1 MMAKKPSALAGIF
14 DDEPATVPPAPSP
27 IAQEAVT
34 QPAPPPTPAKAAKG
48 AGKGARSG
56 PSEGAAR
63 RSSHPGKK
71 AVLIHIPE
79 DMHRTLRQL
88 SVEEGGEPLTVIT
101 ERLLRQYLVQR
112 GHTRFAP

>member
-1 MMAKKPSALAGIF
+1 MARKPSALAGIF
-14 DDEPATVPPAPSP
+14 DDEGKVSASGPVEERAP
-27 IAQEAVT
+27 T
-34 QPAPPPTPAKAAKG
+34 QGLARSASTAKAQQITG
-48 AGKGARSG
+48 A
-56 PSEGAAR
+56 PITPR

-88 SVEEGGEPLTVIT
+88 SVEEGGEPLTVVT

>member
-1 MMAKKPSALAGIF
+1 MARKPSALASIF
-14 DDEPATVPPAPSP
+14 EDEAEATKASTEPTSTGAAPSSAP
-27 IAQEAVT
+27 ALET
-34 QPAPPPTPAKAAKG
+34 QTKDRPAA
-48 AGKGARSG
+48 S
-56 PSEGAAR
+56 R

>member
-1 MMAKKPSALAGIF
+1 MAKKPSALAGIF
-14 DDEPATVPPAPSP
+14 DDEPAAAPPAPSP
-27 IAQEAVT
+27 IAPEAVA
-34 QPAPPPTPAKAAKG
+34 QPAPPAPAKARRG
-48 AGKGARSG
+48 AGQGARSG
-56 PSEGAAR
+56 PGDSAAR

-71 AVLIHIPE
+71 PVLIHIPE

-112 GHTRFAP
+112 GHARFAP

>member
-1 MMAKKPSALAGIF
+1 MAKKPSALAGIF
-14 DDEPATVPPAPSP
+14 EDEPAIASTPVGAKEAESVAP
-27 IAQEAVT
+27 T
-34 QPAPPPTPAKAAKG
+34 KGG
-48 AGKGARSG
+48 AGKGARTVSADG
-56 PSEGAAR
+56 VTR

-71 AVLIHIPE
+71 PVLIHIPE

-112 GHTRFAP
+112 GHTRFGR

>member
-1 MMAKKPSALAGIF
+1 MAKNTSALAGIF
-14 DDEPATVPPAPSP
+14 DDEPEAPAPAP
-27 IAQEAVT
+27 AAPVADAT
-34 QPAPPPTPAKAAKG
+34 PAPQPAAPRRSRRTTDTQAPAA
-48 AGKGARSG
+48 
-56 PSEGAAR
+56 PAR

-71 AVLIHIPE
+71 PVLIHIPE

>member
-1 MMAKKPSALAGIF
+1 MAKKTTALAGIF
-14 DDEPATVPPAPSP
+14 DDELETRTLPKV
-27 IAQEAVT
+27 ET
-34 QPAPPPTPAKAAKG
+34 QPASIPIK
-48 AGKGARSG
+48 AGKGVSG
-56 PSEGAAR
+56 ESTTR
-63 RSSHPGKK
+63 RNSHPGKK
-71 AVLIHIPE
+71 PVLIHIPE

>member
-1 MMAKKPSALAGIF
+1 MARKPSALAGIF
-14 DDEPATVPPAPSP
+14 DDEAAPASEPVAEPA
-27 IAQEAVT
+27 AT
-34 QPAPPPTPAKAAKG
+34 QAP
-48 AGKGARSG
+48 ARSAPTTKARRTG
-56 PSEGAAR
+56 DVTTAPR

-88 SVEEGGEPLTVIT
+88 SVEEGGEPLTVVT
-101 ERLLRQYLVQR
+101 ARLLRQYLVQR

>member
-1 MMAKKPSALAGIF
+1 MQLPRRSRRAADTSA
-14 DDEPATVPPAPSP
+14 PAVP
-27 IAQEAVT
+27 
-34 QPAPPPTPAKAAKG
+34 
-48 AGKGARSG
+48 
-56 PSEGAAR
+56 AR

-71 AVLIHIPE
+71 PVLIHIPE

>member
-1 MMAKKPSALAGIF
+1 MAKKPSALAGIF
-14 DDEPATVPPAPSP
+14 DDEPEAAPPAPSP
-27 IAQEAVT
+27 IAPQAVA
-34 QPAPPPTPAKAAKG
+34 QPAPPPAPARAAKG
-48 AGKGARSG
+48 AGKGARSVPDDSPG
-56 PSEGAAR
+56 R

-71 AVLIHIPE
+71 PGLIHIPE

>member
-1 MMAKKPSALAGIF
+1 MARKPSTLAGIF
-14 DDEPATVPPAPSP
+14 DEEPETVPMP
-27 IAQEAVT
+27 IAIATSEVEPGASAIARGPRKRNDAAV
-34 QPAPPPTPAKAAKG
+34 PVK
-48 AGKGARSG
+48 
-56 PSEGAAR
+56 

-71 AVLIHIPE
+71 PVLIHIPQ

-112 GHTRFAP
+112 GHAKFAP

>member
-1 MMAKKPSALAGIF
+1 MAKKTSALAGIF
-14 DDEPATVPPAPSP
+14 DDEPEAPASAAPVADATSAP
-27 IAQEAVT
+27 
-34 QPAPPPTPAKAAKG
+34 QPAAP
-48 AGKGARSG
+48 RR
-56 PSEGAAR
+56 AR
-63 RSSHPGKK
+63 RTVDKQAAAAPARRNSHPGKK
-71 AVLIHIPE
+71 PVLIHIPE

>member
-1 MMAKKPSALAGIF
+1 MARKPSALAGIF
-14 DDEPATVPPAPSP
+14 DDEADAPASERAAGPAS
-27 IAQEAVT
+27 IQ
-34 QPAPPPTPAKAAKG
+34 AP
-48 AGKGARSG
+48 ARSALATKARRTADV
-56 PSEGAAR
+56 PTAPR